1 MREEEERILRKK
13 KRKTADLLSPSP
25 FKEIIIIRSILSLF
39 PNLNAS
45 PFKPSSLS
53 RFFLILHKNPT
64 VSENLKLS
72 RLSFIVP
79 FNRMILRIRADSAS
93 FVQFKSFQQGRAG
106 VFHHR
111 SNNKGKNRDGWI
123 YICLAAVHRR
133 NIHGLR
139 AISGFVRRGG
149 SGGRGRWQREKR
161 EREKEEEKRKEGKK
175 NRKIEE

>member
-1 MREEEERILRKK
+1 MC
-13 KRKTADLLSPSP
+13 
-25 FKEIIIIRSILSLF
+25 
-39 PNLNAS
+39 NLNHSNRGGPAFS
-45 PFKPSSLS
+45 TTGQITRGK
-53 RFFLILHKNPT
+53 
-64 VSENLKLS
+64 
-72 RLSFIVP
+72 IVT
-79 FNRMILRIRADSAS
+79 
-93 FVQFKSFQQGRAG
+93 G
-106 VFHHR
+106 
-111 SNNKGKNRDGWI
+111 GWI